1 MVIMEETMDKIDNFS
16 KEYHFLSN
24 FYPTKIFY
32 QELEYDSSEAAFQ
45 AMKCKNI
52 SDRKKFVGLNPSEAK
67 RLGRKILLREDW
79 NNVKDR
85 IMYEICTIKFV
96 NQQLK
101 RKLLATGNA
110 YLEEGNS
117 WNDTYWGTTNG
128 IGKNV
133 LGKIL
138 MRIREEIK
146 QHEQL

>member
-1 MVIMEETMDKIDNFS
+1 MDKIDNFS

-128 IGKNV
+128 IGENV

>member
-1 MVIMEETMDKIDNFS
+1 MDKIDNFS

-128 IGKNV
+128 IGENA